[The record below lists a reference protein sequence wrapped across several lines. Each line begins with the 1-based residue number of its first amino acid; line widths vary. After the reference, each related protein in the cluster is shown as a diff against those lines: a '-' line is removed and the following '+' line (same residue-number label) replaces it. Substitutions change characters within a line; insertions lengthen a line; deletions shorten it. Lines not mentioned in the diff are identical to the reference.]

1 MYGISHKFDDYHA
14 SELLILNSPSV
25 TPVFSRDL
33 SLALLLMIS

>member
-14 SELLILNSPSV
+14 SV
-25 TPVFSRDL
+25 TPVISRDL